1 MFERLYF
8 HKSYSSQYSN
18 EKVQSTT
25 GKKKCTVAV
34 ALMKARDFLDFRCRE
49 KHINWKKKKLVKL
62 IFFFFLKLLA
72 KRFWLTLKR
81 FSRFNNNVHG

>member
-1 MFERLYF
+1 MNGYISIKAT
-8 HKSYSSQYSN
+8 HQYSN

-49 KHINWKKKKLVKL
+49 KHINWEKKKMVKL
-62 IFFFFLKLLA
+62 IFFFLKLLA